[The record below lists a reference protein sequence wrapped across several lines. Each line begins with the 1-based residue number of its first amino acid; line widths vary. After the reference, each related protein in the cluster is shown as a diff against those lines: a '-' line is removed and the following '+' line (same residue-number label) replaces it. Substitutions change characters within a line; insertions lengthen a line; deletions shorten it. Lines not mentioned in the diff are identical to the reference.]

1 MDKNDESYQKHR
13 FLDTREK
20 IMEYINRHNL
30 RDDNGNIIINY
41 VIKNLFGLPEDIKLL
56 DAIYLEQLI
65 IREYNN

>member
-1 MDKNDESYQKHR
+1 MDENYATCRKRQFIKI
-13 FLDTREK
+13 REN

-30 RDDNGNIIINY
+30 RDDNGNIIVNY

>member
-13 FLDTREK
+13 FLDTIEK
-20 IMEYINRHNL
+20 IMEYINRHHL
-30 RDDNGNIIINY
+30 IDDDRNIIVNY

>member
-1 MDKNDESYQKHR
+1 MDENYATYRKRQFIKI
-13 FLDTREK
+13 REK
-20 IMEYINRHNL
+20 IMEYINRHHL
-30 RDDNGNIIINY
+30 IDDDRNIIVNY

>member
-41 VIKNLFGLPEDIKLL
+41 VIKNLFGLSEYTKILNIL
-56 DAIYLEQLI
+56 YLEQLI